1 MGDAPGALN
10 LLSEGRAR
18 LLAVALRQQSLHLPP
33 EKLAQLTKLKAE
45 IRDWTPRAEAKGE
58 EGASALEHLVSL
70 RQELGALLKEA
81 LANDPQTGGAMEQA
95 RSILVE
101 GGAIVAPIITEV
113 GGKLLIVTAKSNG
126 PTITVL
132 DLPKLTDHRLDQVM
146 RGDVKS
152 HIGGWLG
159 DYQKNKQLE
168 KLDSEIVVWEVLQQ
182 IGLKNDA
189 ELKAKQEEYGRVNQ
203 EWCGA
208 VGAIGPE
215 LWDLFAGAL
224 DSALAAQGVKPGA
237 QLVWLPTGALGLL
250 PLGVAE
256 DPQSKRRLVDTYEI
270 VYAPSL
276 QSLAVAKERLA
287 KPAVASLAV
296 IGNATSGLA
305 FAEIEPN
312 VVAAH
317 FADAGKPVVELD
329 KATPQAALAALQGKS
344 YWHFASHGQF
354 DWADARNS
362 ALVLSDGRLTVDDL
376 IKAADLGA
384 LGQPQLVVLAACETG
399 LYDIFYNPDEF
410 TGLPG
415 AFISLGADGV
425 LSTLWPVVDDATML
439 LIAKFYDLHVG
450 EGIAPPTAL
459 KRAQEWLRT
468 ASRET
473 LIDYARDAAIK
484 GKVDPAKWAKLEDY
498 LRHPDK
504 SVRLTCKGSEQAGP
518 TTAPQAD
525 SPPFGHPYYW
535 SGFIY
540 LGM

>member
-1 MGDAPGALN
+1 MVESVTAKNAPNGNA
-10 LLSEGRAR
+10 
-18 LLAVALRQQSLHLPP
+18 LAV
-33 EKLAQLTKLKAE
+33 
-45 IRDWTPRAEAKGE
+45 
-58 EGASALEHLVSL
+58 
-70 RQELGALLKEA
+70 
-81 LANDPQTGGAMEQA
+81 A

-168 KLDSEIVVWEVLQQ
+168 KLDSEIVVWEALQQ

-224 DSALAAQGVKPGA
+224 DSALGAQGVKPGA
-237 QLVWLPTGALGLL
+237 QLIWLPTGALGLL

-296 IGNATSGLA
+296 IGNATSGLP

-384 LGQPQLVVLAACETG
+384 LGQPRLVVLAACETG

-518 TTAPQAD
+518 TTAPQAELAALR
-525 SPPFGHPYYW
+525 SPLLLVRLHLFGNVNGGCRRRAYISATGHKELLVCISTWTW
-535 SGFIY
+535 SIVGV
-540 LGM
+540 LS